1 MEEKKACPND
11 IFCAILQTFK
21 EPMFVID
28 SDENIIMNDEAQKLK
43 DNGLDLLEQSK
54 KVKDGSYKLISHKN
68 NKYRLSKNDINHG
81 TNSVLFKLSLED
93 ETIAR
98 LHKSS
103 LKLKKVLSSI

>member
-43 DNGLDLLEQSK
+43 DNGLDLAKMTLVE
-54 KVKDGSYKLISHKN
+54 KDNIWKLMKE
-68 NKYRLSKNDINHG
+68 K
-81 TNSVLFKLSLED
+81 EW
-93 ETIAR
+93 
-98 LHKSS
+98 
-103 LKLKKVLSSI
+103 

>member
-54 KVKDGSYKLISHKN
+54 KVKDGSSRLISHKN
-68 NKYRLSKNDINHG
+68 NKYRLSKNEI
-81 TNSVLFKLSLED
+81 
-93 ETIAR
+93 
-98 LHKSS
+98 
-103 LKLKKVLSSI
+103 SI

>member
-1 MEEKKACPND
+1 MEEKKACPNE

-28 SDENIIMNDEAQKLK
+28 KDENIIMNDEAQKLK

-54 KVKDGSYKLISHKN
+54 KIKDGSSRLISHKN
-68 NKYRLSKNDINHG
+68 NKYRLSKNEISIGN
-81 TNSVLFKLSLED
+81 NVLFKLSLED

-98 LHKSS
+98 LHKSN
-103 LKLKKVLSSI
+103 LRLKKVLSSI

>member
-1 MEEKKACPND
+1 MEEKKACPNE

-28 SDENIIMNDEAQKLK
+28 KDENIIMNDEAQKLR

-54 KVKDGSYKLISHKN
+54 KVKDGSSKLISHKN
-68 NKYRLSKNDINHG
+68 NKYRLSKNVIDIGN
-81 TNSVLFKLSLED
+81 NVLFKLSLED

-98 LHKSS
+98 LHKSN
-103 LKLKKVLSSI
+103 LRLKKVLSSI

>member
-1 MEEKKACPND
+1 MEEKKACPNE

-28 SDENIIMNDEAQKLK
+28 KDENIIMNDEAQKLR

-54 KVKDGSYKLISHKN
+54 KVKDGGSRLISHKN
-68 NKYRLSKNDINHG
+68 SKYRLSKNDINLG
-81 TNSVLFKLSLED
+81 NNVLFKLSLED

-98 LHKSS
+98 LHKSN
-103 LKLKKVLSSI
+103 LRLKKVLSSI